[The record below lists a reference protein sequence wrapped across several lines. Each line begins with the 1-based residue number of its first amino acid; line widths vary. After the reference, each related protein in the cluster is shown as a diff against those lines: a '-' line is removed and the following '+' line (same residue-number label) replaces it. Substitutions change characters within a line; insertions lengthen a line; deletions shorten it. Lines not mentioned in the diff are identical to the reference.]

1 MFNNDKATMRNPS
14 RFWAELAEQLGPVK
28 TSWDPPPVF
37 VPVRVISLF
46 NHAKE
51 ALERHCLT
59 SVKIRDEGF

>member
-1 MFNNDKATMRNPS
+1 MFNNDKAPVRNPS
-14 RFWAELAEQLGPVK
+14 RVWAECAEQLGPVK
-28 TSWDPPPVF
+28 TSWDTPPVF

-51 ALERHCLT
+51 ALERPCLR